1 MAFGC
6 VASGERFTHL
16 RNARP
21 PATGRA
27 ERQRASVGVAGP
39 PEVLP
44 ELILRIPGVAHEQ
57 RVDTRSAVD
66 DRRLAVTQKA
76 AGRAGKAG
84 RAAAGPGAERRG
96 PAGKAAGRAGKAGR
110 AAAGPGAERRGP
122 AGKAAGAGPT
132 ALPMV
137 LPPGL
142 AATPPAKLGT
152 KEVSFCSAAGAA
164 GTGLAAMAG
173 GVTAGSVTAGAAATD
188 AAATDAAATGAVAT
202 GSTVVCGTPA
212 SFTAAGTTTGV
223 ARIRSRLSRNL
234 SMRGVEAGSNAAGA
248 ALLDRGARADSSPG
262 EGCSAASRRA
272 IKRFRGSVVGCWP
285 ACVSSPVSEG
295 TGAPAPS
302 PSPET
307 RPSSPSITATGV
319 TRARRSGAAFSPAS
333 EA

>member
-96 PAGKAAGRAGKAGR
+96 PAGKAAG
-110 AAAGPGAERRGP
+110 
-122 AGKAAGAGPT
+122 AGPT

-164 GTGLAAMAG
+164 G
-173 GVTAGSVTAGAAATD
+173 
-188 AAATDAAATGAVAT
+188 
-202 GSTVVCGTPA
+202 
-212 SFTAAGTTTGV
+212 
-223 ARIRSRLSRNL
+223 
-234 SMRGVEAGSNAAGA
+234 
-248 ALLDRGARADSSPG
+248 
-262 EGCSAASRRA
+262 
-272 IKRFRGSVVGCWP
+272 
-285 ACVSSPVSEG
+285 
-295 TGAPAPS
+295 
-302 PSPET
+302 
-307 RPSSPSITATGV
+307 
-319 TRARRSGAAFSPAS
+319 
-333 EA
+333 